1 MPTDHHRIKG
11 LKIYHL
17 ERKMCKKNQI
27 EGGQIE
33 STNVGLLNVSSD
45 SFGESLNA
53 ELVVELVGL
62 FVLLLMLLRWLKKC
76 LVKRKM
82 KQRQALS
89 ALIQGAP
96 PAPQAQPP
104 PIQPQPVAA
113 AAPGPQIVFP
123 MRGAMPM
130 PALEYKCAD
139 QPRGE
144 IWTQA

>member
-1 MPTDHHRIKG
+1 
-11 LKIYHL
+11 
-17 ERKMCKKNQI
+17 MCKKNQI

-53 ELVVELVGL
+53 EMVVELVGL

-89 ALIQGAP
+89 ALIQAAP

-104 PIQPQPVAA
+104 LIQPQPLAA

-123 MRGAMPM
+123 VRGAMPV

-139 QPRGE
+139 QPRSE

>member
-1 MPTDHHRIKG
+1 
-11 LKIYHL
+11 
-17 ERKMCKKNQI
+17 MCKKNQI

-53 ELVVELVGL
+53 EMVVELVGL

-89 ALIQGAP
+89 AVSYTHLTLPTILL
-96 PAPQAQPP
+96 
-104 PIQPQPVAA
+104 V
-113 AAPGPQIVFP
+113 
-123 MRGAMPM
+123 
-130 PALEYKCAD
+130 
-139 QPRGE
+139 
-144 IWTQA
+144 